1 MTLFRIESG
10 QAKQIPKTSFKN
22 EKEEIQKI
30 IGNDSNLVTLFGLE
44 FIENEVAVKGR
55 YIDTLGYNKDTKS
68 FVIFEYKKER
78 NRSVIDQ
85 GFTYLSL
92 MLDNKSKFVL
102 EYNNKKKVHQK
113 ENDFDWSQSRVIF
126 ISPEYT
132 DYQIGASNFKDLP
145 FTLYKIKKYHNNQIS
160 IDEIKPIS
168 SAPSFQSLKKGG
180 VIQKVGAELKIY
192 TLDYHLE
199 KIKDESIREIVNNL
213 RENILKI
220 DDSIKE
226 YYTKDHIVFKTSYAF
241 ASIYCQTKNFWV
253 DVRISPDKLNF
264 TELKSKGL
272 DIRSHKDKVFSHI
285 RMQEHPDMGRLLEL
299 IKRAYQKTK

>member
-1 MTLFRIESG
+1 MTLFRIKNE
-10 QAKQIPKTSFKN
+10 QAEQIAKIPFKN
-22 EKEEIQKI
+22 EKEEIQRI
-30 IGNDSNLVTLFGLE
+30 IGTDFNLMKIFGLD
-44 FIENEVAVKGR
+44 FIGNEIAVKGR
-55 YIDTLGYNKDTKS
+55 SIDSLGYNKDTKS
-68 FVIFEYKKER
+68 FVIVEYKKDK

-85 GFTYLSL
+85 GFTYLNL

-102 EYNNKKKVHQK
+102 EHNNKKKVHQK

-126 ISPEYT
+126 VSPEYT

-145 FTLYKIKKYHNNQIS
+145 FTLYKIKKYHNNEIS
-160 IDEIKPIS
+160 VDEIKPMP
-168 SAPSFQSLKKGG
+168 SAPSFQSIKKGG
-180 VIQKVGAELKIY
+180 VIKKVGAELKIY
-192 TLDYHLE
+192 NLDYHLE

-241 ASIYCQTKNFWV
+241 ASIYCQTKNFWA
-253 DVRISPDKLNF
+253 DIRLSPDKLNF

-285 RMQEHPDMGRLLEL
+285 RMQKNADIGRLLEL